1 MKIFD
6 NKGFTLYELL
16 AVLAITAIV
25 LPVIYGVFTSGIKLY
40 NKIQVE
46 GQLRDDADY
55 TSTMIMNAFYSYPF
69 DYVKSCGDDCIE
81 LVNSTFTGV
90 DKVENN
96 SSEATFY
103 GVYRNK
109 KNTSETSVRIELT
122 EKATEDGT
130 VRVFEIDGKPLE
142 VESDFK
148 DSKLVYNCAS
158 KAAEAACGKGMISLD
173 YSLDNHRLEEAL
185 DLHSKFGFS
194 AGGPPDEE

>member
-96 SSEATFY
+96 SSGATFY

-109 KNTSETSVRIELT
+109 KNTLETSVRIELT

-142 VESDFK
+142 VESDFNN
-148 DSKLVYNCAS
+148 SKLVYKCANNTD
-158 KAAEAACGKGMISLD
+158 EAACGKGMISLD
-173 YSLDNHRLEEAL
+173 YSLDNLRLEEAL

>member
-16 AVLAITAIV
+16 AVLATTAIV

-96 SSEATFY
+96 SSGAAFY

-109 KNTSETSVRIELT
+109 KNSLETSVRIELT
-122 EKATEDGT
+122 EKDTEDGT

-148 DSKLVYNCAS
+148 NSKLVYNCAS
-158 KAAEAACGKGMISLD
+158 KADEAACGKGMISLD